1 VKPVFTTLLA
11 LAVLAAA
18 SAGTCHPELIRTLA
32 AEWQALDDPW
42 ALAARSA
49 EEEMGSWQVVDL
61 DGRVRWRGNHERP
74 YVIRERRRHQLEME
88 IMRIQD
94 ELRAAGILDPEVSV
108 PPPPIL
114 NLKVFE

>member
-1 VKPVFTTLLA
+1 MKPVFTTLLA
-11 LAVLAAA
+11 LAVLVAA
-18 SAGTCHPELIRTLA
+18 SAGTCNAELIRTLE
-32 AEWQALDDPW
+32 AELQALDDTW
-42 ALAARSA
+42 GSA

-61 DGRVRWRGNHERP
+61 DGRVRLRGNHERP

-94 ELRAAGILDPEVSV
+94 EQRAAGILAPEVSV
-108 PPPPIL
+108 DPPPIL